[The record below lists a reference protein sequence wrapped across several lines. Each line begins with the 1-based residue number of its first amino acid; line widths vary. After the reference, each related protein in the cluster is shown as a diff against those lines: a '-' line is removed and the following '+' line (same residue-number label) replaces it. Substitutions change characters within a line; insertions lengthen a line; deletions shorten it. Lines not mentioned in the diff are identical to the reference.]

1 MQDMSPCLEEDNY
14 DAPALAVVGFA
25 FEFPPNA
32 STSDSLWEMISKGR
46 TASTDFPQDRMNIDA
61 FYHPSQERP
70 STIPVRGGNFIRE
83 DLGAFDAP
91 FFSITPGEAAC
102 MDPQHRRML
111 ETTYRALEDA
121 GIPIQKCSG
130 SDTAV
135 YTGCFTN
142 DYINLL
148 QQDFELDQTHAAM
161 GIAPS
166 MLANRISWFFNLKG
180 TSMNL
185 DSACSSSLIA
195 LHLAAQE
202 LHAGNCSMALV
213 GGANLV
219 YHPNF
224 MKIMSAFNFLSPD
237 SRSWSFDS
245 RANGYARGEGLVML
259 VLKRVADALRDGD
272 CIRAVIRNTGSNQD
286 GRTPGITQPS
296 LQSQLDLIK
305 HTYRQAGISMTPTR
319 FFEAHGPGTP
329 VGDPIEANA
338 IGQAFAGH
346 CTREDPL
353 YIGSIKANI
362 GHLEG
367 ASGLAGL
374 VKTII
379 VLEHG
384 VIPPI
389 AGFES
394 LNPRIDAA
402 KLCLEFPKEA
412 VPWPSTGPRR
422 ACINSFGFGG
432 TNATVI
438 LDDAYHYLEH
448 NGLKGFHRTRPLPPI
463 QTPSAPN
470 ESEDDLEMPR
480 DVSVLRLPRLLVWS
494 AADRSAAEKLG
505 ASYHEYVRQHP
516 GDMADVAY
524 TLAARRSK
532 LTWRGFAVTGLDNL
546 TPEITSQQPPL
557 RSRDG
562 ARLAFVFTG
571 QGAQYLG
578 MGRELLAQPMF
589 LEIVNLLD
597 ADLRSLGCPW
607 SLKWLLETAESE
619 TPIHQPEYSQP
630 ATTCLQIAL
639 VDLLER
645 LGVTPTLVLGHS
657 SGEIA
662 AAYTAGALSRS
673 AAVKVAYYRGLLS
686 SQLARQKT
694 NLSMMAVGIS
704 QSKVQAYLDRLHQLE
719 GTIEVE
725 IGCVNSPNAIT
736 LTGLVDQL
744 GTLQQWLEAD
754 GVFARRL
761 RVPTAYHSSAIKAI
775 AQDYRLAMG
784 DLARRPEST
793 SIPMI
798 SSVTEDVVTNTMLA
812 SADYWV
818 RNLTSTVKFE
828 GALSRLLLLTQ
839 NRKQSRKQLGRRLPV
854 DLGIAHLLEI
864 GPHKALQGPISETI
878 RASPVSDKP
887 LYMSLLERKQDA
899 YLSLLRTAGQLFC
912 AGHEVDILRV
922 NGLED
927 IPRPMPSNLPPYPF
941 NHQRSYWKEGRLS
954 KNFRFPPVPRHDLLG
969 RRSLDWNPQVAQWR
983 NVVRLAELPWLRDHT
998 IDGQI
1003 IFPGT
1008 GMVIMAVEALRQLP
1022 WAESD
1027 LTSIEIRD
1035 ARFLHAIR
1043 FPEGSEQLETQ
1054 LTLTTE
1060 WAKESTEN
1068 PWSQFRLFTIEDD
1081 SYIECCRGLIR
1092 GSIDREL
1099 QARQLPFSSGTSF
1112 QDWVTAL
1119 SSACQSSQDAYENP
1133 TGSSVQYG
1141 PCFQNLRN
1149 MRLGSGG
1156 KAIAH
1161 VDLSTWKTTGPSDEW
1176 TPRYTV
1182 HPVTMDGLAQLVV
1195 PALAHECDDLP
1206 TMVPVRAASIW
1217 INLEGPSMF
1226 NDGEILAAA
1235 QCSRRSNR
1243 GAKADVV
1250 GTSLD
1255 GSHLAL
1261 YIEGLE
1267 TTFISEASPGAG
1279 QGSELARN
1287 LCTSLIWKADID
1299 MLSGE
1304 QLLQEVCRGRPS
1316 EPRGALERHESLQ
1329 LAIVGF
1335 LDEAIRYTDQHPD
1348 LSIPFYLRRYVDWM
1362 QYQRDRLYDSLLA
1375 TANGSI
1381 LRDPSARNQLVL
1393 DIEKTGIEG
1402 YFFMHVG
1409 RNLIA
1414 ILSGDTDPLDVMFR
1428 NGLADRYY
1436 EQMLAN
1442 EHHAYPISR
1451 YLDLQCFKNPSLK
1464 ILEVGA
1470 GTGGQTL
1477 CALQSLCS
1485 EGVQK
1490 CAQYDYTDISP
1501 AFFPQAR
1508 ENFQDFLDIM
1518 RFQTCDISRDPVSQ
1532 SFEQGSYDLVLASH
1546 VLHATDRLDVSLQN
1560 IKKLLKPGGKLLLV
1574 ETTDPDALQ
1583 IPFAFGLL
1591 KGWWSPLSHEARS
1604 DYSPCL
1610 TLSQWDECLKRNGFS
1625 GIEIEIPGQEFPACQ
1640 YSSIIISS
1648 ATAEDNEVPV
1658 STEDLVVVRDPTRAY
1673 QCDVAATLTADQ
1685 HARICTLDE
1694 AAQLSIKP
1702 VTLIVVLLEMEAIL
1716 LAGLHATT
1724 YTLLQRVMTQAKNVL
1739 WVTRPLVEG
1748 ERLPQHSLVEG
1759 FGRTLASE
1767 DSARKFVT
1775 LALHGHETA
1784 DQATRTILKLT
1795 SQMIRQPVDM
1805 METTFATS
1813 DGVLKIP
1820 RVSQN
1825 EHMNKIIH
1833 QYNRDRGDEQWD
1845 LNKELGS
1852 IHRAATLVTGARG
1865 RPDAVEYR
1873 EKDEALSSMIADDEV
1888 VIQVQAFGLTPRDY
1902 LVASGQ
1908 LEQGDLGTQC
1918 SGIIHQAAARS
1929 GFKPGDRVC
1938 AIGTAMA
1945 GTLIRTKA
1953 SAVVAIPSDLS
1964 FTDAAALPT
1973 PLWLAFSTLDHFA
1986 KLTADDNT
1994 VLITEACTNI
2004 GQMAVQ
2010 LATNR
2015 GVRVLATATSEAQKA
2030 FLCANLGLPE
2040 CDVFLSNDH
2049 LLASKLKQIT
2059 EGKGVDV
2066 IVGSC
2071 NAEANPTLNQCLAP
2085 CGSMVDI
2092 SWGPVGHSQRAR
2104 QMLTPNTS
2112 YTLLDMVDLH
2122 NRKPRSAHG
2131 VFQRAMEWFFE
2142 GQSKPPQSVHVY
2154 QAGKEQEALQ
2164 QYQEANMI
2172 GEPVIVFENAMPLL
2186 VNCSSK
2192 SRYLFPENASY
2203 VIAGGLGGLGRSFA
2217 RWMASRGARHLIL
2230 LSRSGPSTSTT
2241 QAFVKELEDLGV
2253 QVVTPKVDISDI
2265 SHLEQDNLYDNM
2277 TYEDWSISTDSK
2289 VTGSWNLHRA
2299 LPKDLDFF
2307 ILLSSLN
2314 GIFGSRAQANYAA
2327 GNTFKDA
2334 LAHHRLAQKQKA
2346 VSIDLG
2352 LMVAEGVVAESEFL
2366 LSAMRRI
2373 GHLMEIAQDE
2383 LLALLDYYCN
2393 PALPLLSATE
2403 AQVIV
2408 GIELPADVTAKGIDL
2423 HHSIRRPLFSHLFR
2437 MGSRTTIGGAAAAA
2451 AAGPSLVLDH
2461 PAILRTLSSVEEAT
2475 EQIVQWVTAKV
2486 GHILGLSA
2494 ADIDPGKPVHTYGI
2508 DSLVAVDLKNWFDRE
2523 IGASITVFDLMGNTP
2538 LRRLGEMAAEKSR
2551 YRV

>member
-1 MQDMSPCLEEDNY
+1 MRDMSPCLEEDNY

-25 FEFPPNA
+25 FEFPQDA
-32 STSDSLWEMISKGR
+32 TTSDRLWEMISKGR
-46 TASTDFPQDRMNIDA
+46 SASTDFPQDRMNIDA

-83 DLGAFDAP
+83 ELGAFDAP

-166 MLANRISWFFNLKG
+166 MLANRVSWFFNLKG

-374 VKTII
+374 VKTIL

-422 ACINSFGFGG
+422 ACVNSFGFGG

-463 QTPSAPN
+463 KTPSAPN
-470 ESEDDLEMPR
+470 ESEDDLELPR

-524 TLAARRSK
+524 TLAARRSQ

-546 TPEITSQQPPL
+546 TPEITSQQTPL

-589 LEIVNLLD
+589 LEIVSLLD

-607 SLKWLLETAESE
+607 SLKWLLEAAESE

-645 LGVTPTLVLGHS
+645 LGVTATLVLGHS

-694 NLSMMAVGIS
+694 DLSMMAVGIS
-704 QSKVQAYLDRLHQLE
+704 QSKVQVYLDRLHQLE

-736 LTGLVDQL
+736 LTGAVDQL

-761 RVPTAYHSSAIKAI
+761 RVPTAYHSSAMKAI
-775 AQDYRLAMG
+775 VQDYRLAMG

-818 RNLTSTVKFE
+818 RNLISTVKFE

-839 NRKQSRKQLGRRLPV
+839 KRKQSRKQLGRRLPV
-854 DLGIAHLLEI
+854 DLGITHLLEI
-864 GPHKALQGPISETI
+864 GPHNALQGPISETI

-899 YLSLLRTAGQLFC
+899 YLSLLKTAGQLFC
-912 AGHEVDILRV
+912 AGHAVDILRV

-1035 ARFLHAIR
+1035 AHFLHAIR

-1068 PWSQFRLFTIEDD
+1068 PWSQFRLFTIEGD

-1092 GSIDREL
+1092 GSTDREL

-1133 TGSSVQYG
+1133 TGSSVHD
-1141 PCFQNLRN
+1141 
-1149 MRLGSGG
+1149 
-1156 KAIAH
+1156 K
-1161 VDLSTWKTTGPSDEW
+1161 W
-1176 TPRYTV
+1176 TPQYTV

-1217 INLEGPSMF
+1217 INLRGPS
-1226 NDGEILAAA
+1226 I
-1235 QCSRRSNR
+1235 RRSNR

-1255 GSHLAL
+1255 GRRLAL

-1267 TTFISEASPGAG
+1267 TTFISEASAGAG
-1279 QGSELARN
+1279 QGSE
-1287 LCTSLIWKADID
+1287 ADID

-1304 QLLQEVCRGRPS
+1304 QLLE
-1316 EPRGALERHESLQ
+1316 ERHESLQ
-1329 LAIVGF
+1329 LAIH
-1335 LDEAIRYTDQHPD
+1335 LD
-1348 LSIPFYLRRYVDWM
+1348 LSIPLYLRRYVDWM
-1362 QYQRDRLYDSLLA
+1362 RYQRDRLYDSLLA

-1381 LRDPSARNQLVL
+1381 LRDQSARNQLVL

-1414 ILSGDTDPLDVMFR
+1414 ILSGDTDPLD
-1428 NGLADRYY
+1428 YY

-1451 YLDLQCFKNPSLK
+1451 YLDLECFKNPSLK

-1477 CALQSLCS
+1477 CALQSLSS

-1508 ENFQDFLDIM
+1508 EKFQDFLDIM

-1560 IKKLLKPGGKLLLV
+1560 IKKLLKPGGKLLL
-1574 ETTDPDALQ
+1574 

-1591 KGWWSPLSHEARS
+1591 KGC
-1604 DYSPCL
+1604 PCL

-1673 QCDVAATLTADQ
+1673 QCDVAATITADQ

-1694 AAQLSIKP
+1694 AAQLSIEP
-1702 VTLIVVLLEMEAIL
+1702 ATLIVILLELEAIL

-1748 ERLPQHSLVEG
+1748 EHPPQHSLVEG

-1775 LALHGHETA
+1775 LALSGHETA
-1784 DQATRTILKLT
+1784 DQAVRTIRQLM
-1795 SQMIRQPVDM
+1795 SQMTRQPIDM
-1805 METTFATS
+1805 METNFSAS
-1813 DGVLKIP
+1813 DGILKIP

-1833 QYNRDRGDEQWD
+1833 QYTRDRRDEQWG
-1845 LNKELGS
+1845 LHRELGS
-1852 IHRAATLVTGARG
+1852 THRAATLTTGARG

-1873 EKDEALSSMIADDEV
+1873 ENDEALSAMIADDEV

-1973 PLWLAFSTLDHFA
+1973 PLWLAFYSLDHSA
-1986 KLTADDNT
+1986 KLDADDVI

-2015 GVRVLATATSEAQKA
+2015 SVRVLGTATSEAQKA
-2030 FLCANLGLPE
+2030 FLCANFGLPE

-2049 LLASKLKQIT
+2049 LLASKLKQTT
-2059 EGKGVDV
+2059 EGKGLDV
-2066 IVGSC
+2066 IVGPC

-2085 CGSMVDI
+2085 CGRMVDI
-2092 SWGPVGHSQRAR
+2092 SWGPVSHSQRAR

-2112 YTLLDMVDLH
+2112 YTLLDMVELL
-2122 NRKPRSAHG
+2122 NRKPQSAHG
-2131 VFQRAMEWFFE
+2131 VFQRAMKWFFE
-2142 GQSKPPQSVHVY
+2142 GQSKPPQSIHVY

-2164 QYQEANMI
+2164 QYQEEDMI
-2172 GEPVIVFENAMPLL
+2172 GEPVIRFENAMPIT

-2253 QVVTPKVDISDI
+2253 QVVTPKVDISNI
-2265 SHLEQDNLYDNM
+2265 SHLEQVLSQLFGTMPPVRGCIQATVALRDNLYDNM
-2277 TYEDWSISTDSK
+2277 SYEDWSISTDSK

-2299 LPKDLDFF
+2299 LPHDLDFF

-2383 LLALLDYYCN
+2383 LLALLDYYCD
-2393 PALPLLSATE
+2393 PALPLLSVTE

-2408 GIELPADVTAKGIDL
+2408 GIELPADVMAKGIDL

-2437 MGSRTTIGGAAAAA
+2437 MGSRTTIRENAA

-2461 PAILRTLSSVEEAT
+2461 PAILRTLPSVEEAT